1 MAPYTAAQFVPG
13 DYSVKYEEDGW
24 EFKFTIHPDWSIT
37 GSNSNDTVGGVYKS
51 KEKAGKKIY
60 SGRVP
65 STRNYLWVDV
75 TYEGE
80 AKPSYRYEHM
90 INWGKY
96 WMGKTLDYTTYPNGV
111 GIYGWESTNKG
122 LIIHKH

>member
-51 KEKAGKKIY
+51 KGKAGKKIY

-65 STRNYLWVDV
+65 STAPRLHLNTLFKPCCYSI
-75 TYEGE
+75 TYH
-80 AKPSYRYEHM
+80 S
-90 INWGKY
+90 INIY
-96 WMGKTLDYTTYPNGV
+96 SIESNTTYPNGV